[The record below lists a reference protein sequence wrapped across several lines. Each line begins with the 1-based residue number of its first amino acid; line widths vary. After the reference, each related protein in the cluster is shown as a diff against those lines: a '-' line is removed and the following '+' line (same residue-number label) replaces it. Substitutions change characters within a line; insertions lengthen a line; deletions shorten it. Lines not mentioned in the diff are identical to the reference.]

1 MERALLVVLIL
12 VLVVAFAV
20 AAAMRWPVWHRRRHT
35 QVEPGHV
42 EPRPLVRVLES
53 REELEDA
60 VRRAAAFERG
70 MAAVLELRACRYE
83 ALLER
88 PADIVALPDRP
99 LDPPSETAAEQP
111 LSA

>member
-1 MERALLVVLIL
+1 MAHPVLHHLV
-12 VLVVAFAV
+12 
-20 AAAMRWPVWHRRRHT
+20 RGT
-35 QVEPGHV
+35 G
-42 EPRPLVRVLES
+42 EPRYARRGMSKPVERQPLEARGLDCWRPNPPRLES

-60 VRRAAAFERG
+60 VRRAAAFERR
-70 MAAVLELRACRYE
+70 MADMLELRACRYE

-88 PADIVALPDRP
+88 PADILALPDRP